1 MTERTHIRIKEVRE
15 NFSCFLL
22 LVLVLHSHGVM

>member
-1 MTERTHIRIKEVRE
+1 MSERTHNRIRELRE

-22 LVLVLHSHGVM
+22 LVLVLHSFGVM